1 MSTEGGQACMQRSRR
16 SHAQPGRAIVADVVL
31 LVVVLD
37 HGAPPLLVAGLRRM
51 ECRSSQACTANAAP
65 YQPV

>member
-1 MSTEGGQACMQRSRR
+1 
-16 SHAQPGRAIVADVVL
+16 
-31 LVVVLD
+31 VLD